1 MSESGHVRK
10 SATAVEMSAPE
21 RGKLTV
27 KRRVKK
33 VKPSPRRIKIEDV
46 PLKQIF
52 EFGRVRG
59 WIRLERMPVIKSV
72 KAKRR
77 SREAFTR
84 DQMAKLLT
92 ESIEHWKR
100 GHSIQIR
107 YYRGLLALY
116 IKFIYFTG
124 VRPGEETADIQW
136 RDLTVETDFEGT
148 EQRIVRIN
156 ARKEGKSEASKR
168 SVVPRKILWPFLDQ
182 WRRGTAFNKGE
193 DYIFCHEDGTPIKSF
208 AGSFRTLLS
217 ELRKRDPELWEGAY
231 SLYCTRHSYAT
242 HMLQRGKADAWQIA
256 RNMGHTD
263 IEMIRTHYGQDKPI
277 DHGKDLS
284 D

>member
-1 MSESGHVRK
+1 M
-10 SATAVEMSAPE
+10 
-21 RGKLTV
+21 
-27 KRRVKK
+27 
-33 VKPSPRRIKIEDV
+33 
-46 PLKQIF
+46 
-52 EFGRVRG
+52 
-59 WIRLERMPVIKSV
+59 
-72 KAKRR
+72 
-77 SREAFTR
+77 
-84 DQMAKLLT
+84 
-92 ESIEHWKR
+92 R
-100 GHSIQIR
+100 GHSKQVR
-107 YYRGLLALY
+107 HYRGLLALY

-182 WRRGTAFNKGE
+182 WRFGTDFNKSE

-208 AGSFRTLLS
+208 VGSFRTLLK
-217 ELRKRDPELWEGAY
+217 ELRKRDPDLWEGAY

-277 DHGKDLS
+277 DHGGDLS